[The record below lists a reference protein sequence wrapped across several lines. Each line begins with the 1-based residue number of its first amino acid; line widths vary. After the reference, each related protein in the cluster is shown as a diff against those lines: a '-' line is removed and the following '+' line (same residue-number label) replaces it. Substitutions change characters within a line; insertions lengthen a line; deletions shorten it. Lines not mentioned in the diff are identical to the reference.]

1 LNKQTF
7 LFYIYGMKKF
17 IYAFIIGLILFFILG
32 GVFGT
37 LIFLPEMSRWH
48 EAFPDAVR
56 ENPDFL
62 SGFIVGLIQLIALIV
77 LLVKLNIDNL
87 KDGAVFGLVY
97 SVVLWLIIDL
107 QMLSVTNIVS
117 YNYIGLDAVLS
128 AAMGAAL
135 GSVMAWSL
143 KKYA

>member
-1 LNKQTF
+1 
-7 LFYIYGMKKF
+7 M
-17 IYAFIIGLILFFILG
+17 A
-32 GVFGT
+32 
-37 LIFLPEMSRWH
+37 SWH

-77 LLVKLNIDNL
+77 LLDKLKIDNL

-117 YNYIGLDAVLS
+117 YNYIGLDAILS
-128 AAMGAAL
+128 AVMGAFL
-135 GSVMAWSL
+135 GGVMAWSL

>member
-1 LNKQTF
+1 
-7 LFYIYGMKKF
+7 MKKF
-17 IYAFIIGLILFFILG
+17 IYTFIIGLILFFILG

-37 LIFLPEMSRWH
+37 LIFLPEMASWH

-77 LLVKLNIDNL
+77 LLDKLKIDNL

-117 YNYIGLDAVLS
+117 YNYIGLDAILS
-128 AAMGAAL
+128 AVMGAFL
-135 GSVMAWSL
+135 GGVMAWSL

>member
-1 LNKQTF
+1 
-7 LFYIYGMKKF
+7 MKKF
-17 IYAFIIGLILFFILG
+17 IYTFIIGLILFFILG

-37 LIFLPEMSRWH
+37 LIFLPEMASWH

-77 LLVKLNIDNL
+77 LLDKLNIDKL

-135 GSVMAWSL
+135 GGVMAWSL

>member
-1 LNKQTF
+1 
-7 LFYIYGMKKF
+7 MKKF
-17 IYAFIIGLILFFILG
+17 IYTFTIGLILFFILG

-37 LIFLPEMSRWH
+37 LIFLPEMASWH

-77 LLVKLNIDNL
+77 LLDKLNIDNL

-135 GSVMAWSL
+135 GGVMAWSL

>member
-1 LNKQTF
+1 
-7 LFYIYGMKKF
+7 MKKF
-17 IYAFIIGLILFFILG
+17 IYTFIIGLILFFILG

-37 LIFLPEMSRWH
+37 LIFLPEMGSWH
-48 EAFPDAVR
+48 EAFPDSVR

-77 LLVKLNIDNL
+77 LLDKLNIDNL

-135 GSVMAWSL
+135 GGVMAWSL

>member
-1 LNKQTF
+1 
-7 LFYIYGMKKF
+7 MKKF
-17 IYAFIIGLILFFILG
+17 IYTFIIGLILFFILG

-37 LIFLPEMSRWH
+37 LIFLQEMASWH

-77 LLVKLNIDNL
+77 LLDKLNIDNL

-128 AAMGAAL
+128 AAIGAAL
-135 GSVMAWSL
+135 GGVMAWSL

>member
-1 LNKQTF
+1 
-7 LFYIYGMKKF
+7 MKKF
-17 IYAFIIGLILFFILG
+17 IYTFIIGLILFFILG
-32 GVFGT
+32 SVFGT
-37 LIFLPEMSRWH
+37 LIFLPEMASWH

-77 LLVKLNIDNL
+77 LLDKLKIDNL

-117 YNYIGLDAVLS
+117 YNYIGLDAILS
-128 AAMGAAL
+128 AVMGAVL
-135 GSVMAWSL
+135 GGVMAWSL

>member
-1 LNKQTF
+1 
-7 LFYIYGMKKF
+7 MKKF
-17 IYAFIIGLILFFILG
+17 IYTFIIGLILFFILG

-87 KDGAVFGLVY
+87 NDGAVFGLVY

>member
-1 LNKQTF
+1 
-7 LFYIYGMKKF
+7 MKKF
-17 IYAFIIGLILFFILG
+17 IYTFIIGLILFFILG

-37 LIFLPEMSRWH
+37 LIFLPEMASWH

-77 LLVKLNIDNL
+77 LLDKLKIDNL

-135 GSVMAWSL
+135 GGVMAWSL

>member
-1 LNKQTF
+1 
-7 LFYIYGMKKF
+7 MKKF

-37 LIFLPEMSRWH
+37 LIFLPEMASWH

-77 LLVKLNIDNL
+77 LLDKLKIDNL

-117 YNYIGLDAVLS
+117 YNYIGLDAILS
-128 AAMGAAL
+128 AVMGAFL
-135 GSVMAWSL
+135 GGVMAWSL

>member
-1 LNKQTF
+1 
-7 LFYIYGMKKF
+7 MKKF
-17 IYAFIIGLILFFILG
+17 IYTFIIGLILFFILG

-37 LIFLPEMSRWH
+37 LIFLPEMASWH